1 LRNRVRYIRYKRYY
15 LFMEFK
21 HEKLEV
27 FQLSMLLVEKI
38 YKLADKL
45 PAKELY
51 GLKSQL
57 TRSVTSIPLNIAEGS
72 GKYSNDDF
80 ARFIR
85 NSIGS
90 LLETDTNL
98 KIGITLKYLSSRDYS
113 GVDNIIEKL
122 YFKLI
127 GLHKS
132 LKNV

>member
-1 LRNRVRYIRYKRYY
+1 
-15 LFMEFK
+15 MEFK

>member
-1 LRNRVRYIRYKRYY
+1 MRNRVRYIRYKRYY

>member
-1 LRNRVRYIRYKRYY
+1 MKFN
-15 LFMEFK
+15 
-21 HEKLEV
+21 HENLEV
-27 FQLSMLLVEKI
+27 YKIAMALVVSI
-38 YKLADKL
+38 YKLSEKL

-51 GLKSQL
+51 GLRSQL

-72 GKYSNDDF
+72 GKHSKDDF

-98 KIGITLKYLSSRDYS
+98 RISISLKYLSDSDYLLI
-113 GVDNIIEKL
+113 DKDIQEL

-127 GLHKS
+127 ALHKS
-132 LKNV
+132 LKVIKNI